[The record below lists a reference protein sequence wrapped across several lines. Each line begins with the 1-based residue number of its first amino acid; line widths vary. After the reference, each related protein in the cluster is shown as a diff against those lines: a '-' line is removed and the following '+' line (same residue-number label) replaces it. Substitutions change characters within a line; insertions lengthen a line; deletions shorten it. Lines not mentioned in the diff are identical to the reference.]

1 MASLYDRAEI
11 YDLIENEERFNIIKK
26 HWETL
31 FEGKDIR
38 TFLDVSIGSG
48 SLSLPVCELGVTLY
62 GSDLS
67 EAMLER
73 CKAKAEKRG
82 FSPVLKPCDFRKLK
96 SEFSET
102 FDCVASTGN
111 SLPYVNNDELLSVL
125 ENMDSLIRPG
135 GYLYFDMRNWD
146 KILKDRQRF
155 YTYNPFFVDDTRVNL
170 VQLWDYN
177 NDGSMDFNI
186 LYTFEQ
192 NLKIVQKEIF
202 TEHYYPIAKSLIEN
216 KLAEMNYTDV
226 SVYLNPAQFGSYR
239 DDCSWYTVMARK
251 SE

>member
-155 YTYNPFFVDDTRVNL
+155 YTYNPFFVDDIRVNL

-177 NDGSMDFNI
+177 TDGSMDFNI

-202 TEHYYPIAKSLIEN
+202 TEHYYPISKSLIEE

-226 SVYLNPAQFGSYR
+226 SVFLNPAQFGPYR
-239 DDCSWYTVMARK
+239 EDCSWYTVMARK
-251 SE
+251 PG